1 MFAAVMMPPSFGPG
15 PGSPDRLPM
24 MPAAFASSPFRPS
37 RPSPLSS
44 SPIRAFSPPASASHM
59 MYSQLDT
66 QSSPIQPSSSAPLV
80 FGSSITSLPDMNAQ
94 TSQQQ
99 QQQPPIFNFNG
110 DANNANKG
118 PKFRFAARPTKPVPR
133 GQQSRDAAQQTR
145 RTLFLRNV
153 RQRAD
158 DRNWD
163 RRNFEQELQKL
174 EWWSLERELRQ
185 ARESDVMSMLTE
197 QDIEDA
203 EDWMASPS
211 LSQESSSSMP
221 SFYGHGDSLDSNMDT
236 DHARRHNS
244 GGMYYDRA
252 ANEEDGETE
261 DERMAE
267 LLAMEEEAEME
278 ALIASMQ
285 ADSATGQPAD
295 GLVHVQPP
303 ERPASTVYSDDEDY
317 DAIFDE
323 ILSGVEEDTEM
334 GSF

>member
-1 MFAAVMMPPSFGPG
+1 MFATMTPPVFGPSA
-15 PGSPDRLPM
+15 GSPERLPM
-24 MPAAFASSPFRPS
+24 MPAFASSPFRPS

-44 SPIRAFSPPASASHM
+44 SPIRASSPPSSASHM
-59 MYSQLDT
+59 MSLQLDT
-66 QSSPIQPSSSAPLV
+66 QSSPIQPSSFSSAPLI
-80 FGSSITSLPDMNAQ
+80 FGASTTSLPEMNTQ
-94 TSQQQ
+94 THQQQ
-99 QQQPPIFNFNG
+99 QKPIFNFGG
-110 DANNANKG
+110 DANKG
-118 PKFRFAARPTKPVPR
+118 PKFRFASRPTKPVPR

-203 EDWMASPS
+203 EGWMATPAS
-211 LSQESSSSMP
+211 SQPSSSMP
-221 SFYGHGDSLDSNMDT
+221 SFYENSVGLDGSMDT

-252 ANEEDGETE
+252 ANEEDEEAE

-278 ALIASMQ
+278 ALIASME
-285 ADSATGQPAD
+285 ADSAAGPPNESMMP
-295 GLVHVQPP
+295 PP
-303 ERPASTVYSDDEDY
+303 ERPASIVYSDEDY
-317 DAIFDE
+317 DAIFGE
-323 ILSGVEEDTEM
+323 ILSGTGEEDTDM